1 MGEKCAL
8 VTGAGRGIGR
18 AIALALAAD
27 GYAVVINYARDKAAA
42 EATLAAVQG
51 AGGAGRRAQADISQ
65 AADRDRLVAITL
77 QQYGRIALLVNNA
90 GVAPKERR
98 DILAATEESFDAVLA
113 TNLKGPYFL
122 TQKVANT
129 MIKAVQESGSPR
141 STGRYQPKIV
151 NITSV
156 SAYAVSLN
164 RGEYCISKAGAAMMT
179 RLFAV
184 RLAEYGIGVY
194 ELRPGIIATDM
205 TAAVKEKYDAM
216 FAQGLTPITRWG
228 TPEDV
233 ASAVRGIAA
242 GLFPYSTGEVIN
254 VDGGFHLRS
263 M

>member
-1 MGEKCAL
+1 
-8 VTGAGRGIGR
+8 
-18 AIALALAAD
+18 
-27 GYAVVINYARDKAAA
+27 
-42 EATLAAVQG
+42 
-51 AGGAGRRAQADISQ
+51 
-65 AADRDRLVAITL
+65 
-77 QQYGRIALLVNNA
+77 
-90 GVAPKERR
+90 
-98 DILAATEESFDAVLA
+98 
-113 TNLKGPYFL
+113 
-122 TQKVANT
+122 
-129 MIKAVQESGSPR
+129 
-141 STGRYQPKIV
+141 
-151 NITSV
+151 
-156 SAYAVSLN
+156 
-164 RGEYCISKAGAAMMT
+164 MMT